1 MHIVIEGLT
10 KNSVAFNKHASPPP
24 NMPRQNHGS
33 SLLWGGQAVSYSSG
47 VSHNGVVKE
56 NGEGQNDDRQLMT
69 KWIWRSAN
77 DDVAIPKCALPLGQ
91 H

>member
-1 MHIVIEGLT
+1 MDLAYFG
-10 KNSVAFNKHASPPP
+10 
-24 NMPRQNHGS
+24 GG
-33 SLLWGGQAVSYSSG
+33 GGQAVSYNGVVSYNSG

-56 NGEGQNDDRQLMT
+56 NGEGQNDGRQLMT

-91 H
+91 Q